1 MLLPVM
7 AGRCFGL
14 AHFSKV
20 LGILMTGFAL
30 GVVGG
35 PYMAGVIADKTG
47 SYEMAFTIFAIAF
60 AVAAA
65 VIALIDPDKHK
76 SEFTEA

>member
-1 MLLPVM
+1 MLPVM
-7 AGRCFGL
+7 TGRCFGIL
-14 AHFSKV
+14 NFSKV
-20 LGILMTGFAL
+20 LGLLMTGFAL
-30 GVVGG
+30 GVIGG
-35 PYMAGVIADKTG
+35 PFMAGVIADRTG
-47 SYEMAFTIFAIAF
+47 SYEMAFTIFVIAF